1 MDDLRRI
8 EESRVARIIFD
19 GVEEEGLLVTPLG
32 ANLYRLEETPIPLD
46 RDFETAD
53 ADLQLWRGDTIEA
66 EVLESGALRY
76 RTTAAKTPW
85 RHFSWILASD
95 VIDSGAFAA
104 FTDVVERNRGIWE
117 RIMGG
122 YFIVHLPEDSTFD
135 PEAELA
141 ACVERS
147 TQLPKN

>member
-1 MDDLRRI
+1 MRHGPSPERLSLSAHRAHRSLEAFARNYHVSGAIHSWSTGSRLFRRCAVAMDDLRRI

-19 GVEEEGLLVTPLG
+19 GGEEEGLLVTPLG
-32 ANLYRLEETPIPLD
+32 ANLYRLEETPIPLY

-85 RHFSWILASD
+85 R
-95 VIDSGAFAA
+95 
-104 FTDVVERNRGIWE
+104 
-117 RIMGG
+117 
-122 YFIVHLPEDSTFD
+122 
-135 PEAELA
+135 
-141 ACVERS
+141 
-147 TQLPKN
+147 